1 MKTTIPRLLC
11 FVCLTTIAMSG
22 CTGKK
27 APDITWGIVENTAS
41 LKVSPVFVPLV
52 PGAVTPEGWIRDWAK
67 DAAKGIIGHLDE
79 YSPTF
84 GEAWK
89 GYGFKA
95 RGAKPDGGGWPLEQ
109 CSYWLDGAVRLGYI
123 LKDSALI
130 KKTSAR
136 LDNVVN
142 GVLKGGETFVYWLP
156 KKMMIDSTQGW
167 AEFNSWAHSHM
178 GRALVAYYQAS
189 GDPRILQALTK
200 VYRNYDLPILKEHFE
215 AVSGSVNIDP
225 MLDTYLMT
233 GDTAI
238 LNRIKAFAAMKS
250 YQALSDNW
258 NLNKLNPGH
267 SVIFYENI
275 RVPALLY
282 LLTGNSHDLS
292 ASKQA
297 LAWAEST
304 GLLPVGVIS
313 GEEYL
318 AGVGATRNIETCD
331 VAASM
336 NTFYRLLEITGK
348 DNYSDKIERIF
359 FNAASAPVARDFAT
373 MCYYQSMNRFSNQV
387 PGEEPQSPG
396 KECFQF
402 TKLGH
407 SVLCCVGNNCRILP
421 NYIMNMWMATH
432 DHGLA
437 ATLYG
442 PCKVKAE
449 VAGHVMAEISCKTNY
464 PFEEA
469 IQMVVNPAQSVEFPV
484 YLRIPEWCKTP
495 SISVN
500 GENITIVNQDGN
512 FIRINR
518 KWNKN
523 DKIDLALPMT
533 PKIVH
538 GNETPY
544 PQIGY
549 FEKYHKMAKDTTIH
563 SPYSCVYYGPLL
575 FSLAIPDI
583 GPNEEAPGAKF
594 NYALDVKPEDAS
606 QQITVQRKAMPELW
620 NWSLDSPVKLTVN
633 AMEFDWKPIEN
644 KILPEK
650 PIEKGNP
657 VKIQLVPYGTTKFRV
672 TMFPVSANSFNNNQI
687 AIK

>member
-1 MKTTIPRLLC
+1 M
-11 FVCLTTIAMSG
+11 
-22 CTGKK
+22 
-27 APDITWGIVENTAS
+27 
-41 LKVSPVFVPLV
+41 
-52 PGAVTPEGWIRDWAK
+52 
-67 DAAKGIIGHLDE
+67 
-79 YSPTF
+79 
-84 GEAWK
+84 
-89 GYGFKA
+89 
-95 RGAKPDGGGWPLEQ
+95 
-109 CSYWLDGAVRLGYI
+109 
-123 LKDSALI
+123 
-130 KKTSAR
+130 
-136 LDNVVN
+136 
-142 GVLKGGETFVYWLP
+142 
-156 KKMMIDSTQGW
+156 
-167 AEFNSWAHSHM
+167 
-178 GRALVAYYQAS
+178 
-189 GDPRILQALTK
+189 
-200 VYRNYDLPILKEHFE
+200 
-215 AVSGSVNIDP
+215 
-225 MLDTYLMT
+225 
-233 GDTAI
+233 
-238 LNRIKAFAAMKS
+238 
-250 YQALSDNW
+250 
-258 NLNKLNPGH
+258 
-267 SVIFYENI
+267 IFYENI
-275 RVPALLY
+275 RVPAILY
-282 LLTGNSHDLS
+282 LLTGNSHYLS

-304 GLLPVGVIS
+304 GLLTVGVIS

-336 NTFYRLLEITGK
+336 NTFYRLLEITG
-348 DNYSDKIERIF
+348 NNNFSDRIEKIF
-359 FNAASAPVARDFAT
+359 FNAAAAPVARDFAT
-373 MCYYQSMNRFSNQV
+373 MCYYQSMNRFSNLL

-421 NYIMNMWMATH
+421 NYIMNMWMATR

-449 VAGHVMAEISCKTNY
+449 VAGHINAEISCITNY
-464 PFEEA
+464 PFDET
-469 IQMVVNPAQSVEFPV
+469 IQMVVNPSISAEFPV
-484 YLRIPEWCKTP
+484 YLRIPEWCKAP
-495 SISVN
+495 SITVN
-500 GENITIVNQDGN
+500 GEKIVIAKQEGN
-512 FIRINR
+512 FISINR

-533 PKIVH
+533 PKILH

-549 FEKYHKMAKDTTIH
+549 FDKYHKMAKDTTIH
-563 SPYSCVYYGPLL
+563 SPFSCVYYGPLL

-583 GPNEEAPGAKF
+583 GPNEVAPGAKF
-594 NYALDVKPEDAS
+594 NYALDVNPDDAGKV
-606 QQITVQRKAMPELW
+606 ITVQRKAMPAIW